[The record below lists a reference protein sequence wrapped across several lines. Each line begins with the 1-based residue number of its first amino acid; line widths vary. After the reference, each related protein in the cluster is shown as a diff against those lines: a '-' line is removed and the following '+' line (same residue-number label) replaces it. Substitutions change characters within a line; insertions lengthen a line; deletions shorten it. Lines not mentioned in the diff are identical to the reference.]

1 MDSLLTIVVFGLTAA
16 AIYAVAA
23 SGLVL
28 TFTTSGIFNFAH
40 GAIAMF
46 CAYVYWQLSSPD
58 AWGLPVPVA
67 LVLTLVV
74 FAPLMGLFIDRVLMR
89 GLTEAPPT
97 IRLVVPIGLLVA
109 LIQLASIIWP
119 PNEVIANL
127 PEFFRGKSIDV
138 AGIAVTYH
146 QIITMAVA
154 VAVAGTLRIVLYNTR
169 IGVAMRG
176 VVDDRE
182 LAALN
187 GSNPQTVSTIAWAMG
202 CVLAGVAGVLVA
214 PILRLDQIQL
224 TFLVINA
231 YAAAM
236 VGRLKSL
243 PLTALG
249 ALILGLSRETVRM
262 YDANL
267 PDWINVDS
275 VPVIMLFIVLLVVP
289 QQKAELFGGRAD
301 KTRMPKP
308 TITEALLASVG
319 LVLVAILIPMVME
332 GNVFNAVGSGFAI
345 ALIALSLVPLTGIA
359 GQISLAPFAFAGI
372 GAMTMHLVSPGG
384 SPLGLL
390 AVVVVCAVVGAVVA
404 LPTLKLRGL
413 YLALATMAFALFCEK
428 AIYPNV
434 ESFHASP
441 NFPRFAVGGLSLAGD
456 GAYLTFMAVVFSA
469 CGVGV
474 THLRRGPF
482 GRRLQAMKDS
492 PAGSATIGLDVARL
506 RVQAFALSAVIAG
519 IGGVLLAQWRT
530 QAGPSQYALLEGAV
544 PALPTVLMAV
554 VGGIAA
560 VSGAFLGGM
569 LIVMFPIIGETY
581 PFLKNLMII
590 APGLAGISLVA
601 NPDGAVSQV
610 VQRVTGEL
618 ERRRQ
623 KRLGTLDIDDRQA
636 VGPGALSARLRALIV
651 PPRSAVLPEEIPIGR
666 GTTAEQLAGLD
677 GELGLNWGRCDAD
690 PRSA

>member
-28 TFTTSGIFNFAH
+28 TYTTSGIFNFAH

-74 FAPLMGLFIDRVLMR
+74 FAPLMGLIIDRVLMR
-89 GLTEAPPT
+89 GLAEAPPT

-119 PNEVIANL
+119 PNEVVASL
-127 PEFFRGKSIDV
+127 PEFFRGRSIHV
-138 AGIAVTYH
+138 ADLAVTYH
-146 QIITMAVA
+146 QIITIAVA
-154 VAVAGTLRIVLYNTR
+154 LVVAVVLRVVLYGTR

-176 VVDDRE
+176 VVDDRD

-187 GSNPQTVSTIAWAMG
+187 GSNPQRISTIAWALG
-202 CVLAGVAGVLVA
+202 CLLAGVAGILVA

-249 ALILGLSRETVRM
+249 ALILGLARETVRL
-262 YDANL
+262 YDSNL

-275 VPVIMLFIVLLVVP
+275 IPVIMLFVVLLVVP

-301 KTRMPKP
+301 RTRMPNPSMK
-308 TITEALLASVG
+308 EALLASVG
-319 LVLVAILIPMVME
+319 VVLVAVLIPQVME
-332 GNVFNAVGSGFAI
+332 GNVFNAVGSGVAI
-345 ALIALSLVPLTGIA
+345 AIIALSLVPLTGIA
-359 GQISLAPFAFAGI
+359 GQISLAPFAFAGM
-372 GAMTMHLVSPGG
+372 GALTMHLVAPGG

-390 AVVVVCAVVGAVVA
+390 AVIPVCGVVGALVA

-428 AIYPNV
+428 AIYTNV
-434 ESFHASP
+434 ESFQASP
-441 NFPRFAVGGLSLAGD
+441 NFPRFAVGGLSLGGD
-456 GAYLTFMAVVFSA
+456 GAYLTFMAVVLCAF
-469 CGVGV
+469 GVGV
-474 THLRRGPF
+474 TALRHGPF

-506 RVQAFALSAVIAG
+506 KVQAFALSAVIAG
-519 IGGVLLAQWRT
+519 VGGVLLAQWRT

-544 PALPTVLMAV
+544 PALPTILMAV
-554 VGGIAA
+554 VGGIAS
-560 VSGAFLGGM
+560 VSGVFVGAM
-569 LIVMFPIIGETY
+569 LIVMFPIIGDTY
-581 PFLKNLMII
+581 PILKNLMII

-601 NPDGAVSQV
+601 NPGGAVS
-610 VQRVTGEL
+610 RVTDQVNAEMA
-618 ERRRQ
+618 RRRQ

-636 VGPGALSARLRALIV
+636 VGPGALSARMRALLV
-651 PPRSAVLPEEIPIGR
+651 PPRSVVLPEEIPIGR
-666 GTTAEQLAGLD
+666 GATAEQLAGLE